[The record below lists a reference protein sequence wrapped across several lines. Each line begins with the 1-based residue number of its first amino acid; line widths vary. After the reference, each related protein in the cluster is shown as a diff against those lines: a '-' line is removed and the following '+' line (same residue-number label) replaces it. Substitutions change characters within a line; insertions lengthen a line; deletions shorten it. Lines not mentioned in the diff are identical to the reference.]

1 MIPFQFDDI
10 PVTMDIYSEPGT
22 KVIFKYPDNGRDYD
36 KSQVLEYLTIYAT
49 YTVENIQVG
58 QSSSHVQLKE
68 HPNMRFNT
76 VHFAN
81 TNMEEK

>member
-1 MIPFQFDDI
+1 MIPFNFDDL
-10 PVTMDIYSEPGT
+10 PETMDIYSEPGT
-22 KVIFKYPDNGRDYD
+22 KVIFKYPNNGRDYD
-36 KSQVLEYLTIYAT
+36 KSQALENLTMYAT

-68 HPNMRFNT
+68 CPHMRFNS

-81 TNMEEK
+81 INTEES